1 MQHQHCAQMLEA
13 GPPVHDGAAEQ
24 HVYALV
30 GEGEAPPV
38 HLLPTADHTLALLE
52 ATSSPLHFWRCNATA
67 GASRPSSQA
76 LPCGEHGLA
85 CSLGH
90 AGTCWQPSACSAAI
104 WHDNRGAKQYS
115 RP

>member
-67 GASRPSSQA
+67 GASMPGTFLSDYYISHP
-76 LPCGEHGLA
+76 LSPPPKFHPGLK
-85 CSLGH
+85 
-90 AGTCWQPSACSAAI
+90 
-104 WHDNRGAKQYS
+104 AKGKGSYLCV
-115 RP
+115 